1 MVILCWMNPK
11 DRIAREFLGDLAR
24 RLSLLGYDVETHLRK
39 HTVCITARLVVEDKR
54 AGVEERIPRSEI
66 ENDPL
71 GPLGAAE
78 CYAQR
83 IHETM
88 PEPE

>member
-1 MVILCWMNPK
+1 MNPK
-11 DRIAREFLGDLAR
+11 DRVAREFLGDLAR

-54 AGVEERIPRSEI
+54 AGREERIPREEI
-66 ENDPL
+66 ERAPVDPL
-71 GPLGAAE
+71 HDAAIW
-78 CYAQR
+78 ATR